1 MYATPPPRDIEVNSP
16 RHPAHSQTNQAHP
29 HQTFINESSLRR
41 DTNAQTNQVLQLVV
55 TLLTQPH

>member
-1 MYATPPPRDIEVNSP
+1 MYATPPPRSIEVNGP
-16 RHPAHSQTNQAHP
+16 RHVAHPQTNQALP

-41 DTNAQTNQVLQLVV
+41 DANAQTNQVLQLVV